1 LITEKKIPK
10 YLRDNYPSIGT
21 IFNTE
26 KIHAVNINSIN
37 YLIEAE
43 KGKFILKNFFC
54 DVNRVKKISTI
65 LNACQNYTDSIPKII
80 STKSGKLLESKY
92 KCYLIQFMNGSSFVH
107 SKLNLRYLAQNLAQ
121 LHKILNRLDISL
133 PKNDPRYKI
142 LTQKELKYIEK
153 KISNRNSIFDK
164 KMKEKIAL
172 IQGSISLDSAVS
184 KIIKP
189 KLSNQLIHNDL
200 HIDNVLFDAKSVNFI
215 DFDSMVMGDPL
226 TDIAFAALRF
236 SDQKSGN
243 ISKIEKSI
251 EQFLGAYIQI
261 KKIDKMKL
269 SFFNYFMTHEIIRRL
284 SFIIR
289 QKYFNGSDMWISDF
303 DKFVRLLS
311 IAHSIQ
317 INQKNI
323 I

>member
-1 LITEKKIPK
+1 MIPEKKIPK
-10 YLRDNYPSIGT
+10 FLSDNYPSIGT
-21 IFNTE
+21 LNGIK
-26 KIHAVNINSIN
+26 KINGKNLNSIN

-54 DVNRVKKISTI
+54 NLNRIKKISTV
-65 LNACQNYTDSIPKII
+65 LNSCQNYTDGVPKII
-80 STKSGKLLESKY
+80 ATKNGKLLESKH

-107 SKLNLRYLAQNLAQ
+107 SKSNLIQLAQNLAQ
-121 LHKILNRLDISL
+121 IHNILGRLHISL
-133 PKNDPRYKI
+133 PKNDPRYKV
-142 LTQKELKYIEK
+142 LTYNELKLVEK
-153 KISNRNSIFDK
+153 KISNRNSDFDK
-164 KMKEKIAL
+164 KMKEHIAFL
-172 IQGSISLDSAVS
+172 RSSISLDYAIS

-189 KLSNQLIHNDL
+189 KLSSQLIHNDL
-200 HIDNVLFDAKSVNFI
+200 HIDNVLFDGKSVNFI
-215 DFDSMVMGDPL
+215 DFDSMMMGDPL

-243 ISKIEKSI
+243 ISKIQKSI
-251 EQFLGAYIQI
+251 EHFLLAYMQI
-261 KKIDKMKL
+261 KKIDKIKL

-289 QKYFNGSDMWISDF
+289 QKYFNGSDVWISDF

-311 IAHSIQ
+311 IAHSVQ